1 MSRHLLTRTN
11 LYTDNMFLLR
21 SPRPWP
27 PAAVLFALLIAATF
41 ISGETARAQTPTS
54 VQPATPAPASSI
66 PSVAAPT
73 PANSQSTPAQ
83 PQTQYS
89 APQTT
94 QQTTEPQSTQPQTA
108 QPAAPPATTPP
119 DQLEQPIQVQNQQKP
134 PAPAPVAIP
143 PAVPVASV
151 PSMPAYGPVPG
162 ETTGDALGSTYIPV
176 DSIVYPLAMRL
187 YSMGYLDTAFI
198 AMRPWTRRSLL
209 HILQASADDITSDG
223 DPEATAILAKLQDYL
238 AEETPGNNLTRGA
251 VYGLQ
256 SVYTRVMGIGGPVL
270 RDSFHLGQSVY
281 NDYGRPYSTG
291 FNNVTGFSSVN
302 EYGRFSLY
310 IRGEFQHA
318 PAYQGYSAAVANQLS
333 CIDEIGCANNVGPFP
348 SATSNNPQSTI
359 PYGSTNNA
367 VNTFRLQEANLAVH
381 WWGHEIS
388 FGKSDSWL
396 GPGMGGAMAWSN
408 NAENM
413 YSFRINRVDP
423 LYIPLLSKVLG
434 PLRYDFMV
442 GSLKGHSA
450 PEDPWAHSEVFSFKP
465 TKNFDF
471 SFQRTVIW
479 GGKGHG
485 CFAPDGTV
493 YPCTEPITIHTF
505 LKSFFSLSDTTA
517 GEKYSRD
524 DPGARFSVF
533 TFSYRLPFLRKYVT
547 LYTDS
552 IAHDDVTPISAP
564 RRAAYRP
571 GVYISHFPGM
581 EKLDFRIEAA
591 STDTSTLRSL
601 GGQFN
606 YWEVVQRQGYTNK
619 GFIMGDW
626 IGREAKGG
634 NAWLTYHLSGDEWVQ
649 LQYMNKKGPKDF
661 IPDGTTQ
668 NQFTVDVVKNL
679 RRDIQL
685 NAWMQYEHWKAPIYK
700 TGPQSD
706 VVVAGEIKFYPKLHT
721 ELQTTAK

>member
-1 MSRHLLTRTN
+1 
-11 LYTDNMFLLR
+11 MFLQR

-27 PAAVLFALLIAATF
+27 SAAVLFALLIAATF
-41 ISGETARAQTPTS
+41 VSGETARAQTPSS
-54 VQPATPAPASSI
+54 VPPATPAPATSV
-66 PSVAAPT
+66 PSVGAPT
-73 PANSQSTPAQ
+73 PANTQTAPAQ
-83 PQTQYS
+83 QQTPYP
-89 APQTT
+89 AP
-94 QQTTEPQSTQPQTA
+94 QTTEPQTTPAATQTQTA
-108 QPAAPPATTPP
+108 PVQQQTGAPTTPVTTAP
-119 DQLEQPIQVQNQQKP
+119 DQLEQPIRVPNQQNP
-134 PAPAPVAIP
+134 STPAPVAIP

-162 ETTGDALGSTYIPV
+162 ETHGDALGSTYIPV
-176 DSIVYPLAMRL
+176 DSIVYPLALRL

-209 HILQASADDITSDG
+209 HMLQASEDDITSD
-223 DPEATAILAKLQDYL
+223 DNPEATAILAKLQDYL
-238 AEETPGNNLTRGA
+238 VEETPGNNLTRGA

-270 RDSFHLGQSVY
+270 RDSYHLGQSVY

-318 PAYQGYSAAVANQLS
+318 PAYDGYSLGLANQVS
-333 CIDEIGCANNVGPFP
+333 CIDEICPFAP
-348 SATSNNPQSTI
+348 PHIPNDTI

-388 FGKSDSWL
+388 LGKSDSWF

-442 GSLKGHSA
+442 GSLKGHSF
-450 PEDPWAHSEVFSFKP
+450 PNDPWAHAEVFSFKP

-471 SFQRTVIW
+471 SFERTVIW

-485 CFAPDGTV
+485 CLAPDGTV
-493 YPCTEPITIHTF
+493 YPCTEPITLHTF

-517 GEKYSRD
+517 GLKYSRD
-524 DPGARFSVF
+524 DPGARYSAF

-571 GVYISHFPGM
+571 GIYISHFPHL
-581 EKLDFRIEAA
+581 EKLDLRLEAA

-606 YWEVVQRQGYTNK
+606 YYEIVQRQGYTNK
-619 GFIMGDW
+619 GFIMGDE

-634 NAWLTYHLSGDEWVQ
+634 NAWLTYHLSGNEWVQ
-649 LQYMNKKGPKDF
+649 FEYMNKKGPKDF
-661 IPDGTTQ
+661 IPLGTTQ

-685 NAWMQYEHWKAPIYK
+685 NAWMQYERWKAPIFK
-700 TGPQSD
+700 TGQQND
-706 VVVAGEIKFYPKLHT
+706 VTVAAQIKFFPKLHT
-721 ELQTTAK
+721 ELQTEAK

>member
-83 PQTQYS
+83 PQTLYS

-94 QQTTEPQSTQPQTA
+94 QQTTEPQSTQPQSA

-442 GSLKGHSA
+442 GS
-450 PEDPWAHSEVFSFKP
+450 
-465 TKNFDF
+465 
-471 SFQRTVIW
+471 
-479 GGKGHG
+479 
-485 CFAPDGTV
+485 
-493 YPCTEPITIHTF
+493 
-505 LKSFFSLSDTTA
+505 
-517 GEKYSRD
+517 
-524 DPGARFSVF
+524 
-533 TFSYRLPFLRKYVT
+533 
-547 LYTDS
+547 
-552 IAHDDVTPISAP
+552 
-564 RRAAYRP
+564 
-571 GVYISHFPGM
+571 
-581 EKLDFRIEAA
+581 
-591 STDTSTLRSL
+591 
-601 GGQFN
+601 
-606 YWEVVQRQGYTNK
+606 
-619 GFIMGDW
+619 
-626 IGREAKGG
+626 
-634 NAWLTYHLSGDEWVQ
+634 
-649 LQYMNKKGPKDF
+649 
-661 IPDGTTQ
+661 
-668 NQFTVDVVKNL
+668 
-679 RRDIQL
+679 
-685 NAWMQYEHWKAPIYK
+685 
-700 TGPQSD
+700 
-706 VVVAGEIKFYPKLHT
+706 
-721 ELQTTAK
+721 

>member
-1 MSRHLLTRTN
+1 
-11 LYTDNMFLLR
+11 MFLSR

-41 ISGETARAQTPTS
+41 ISGKTARAQTPGS
-54 VQPATPAPASSI
+54 VQPATPAPASSV
-66 PSVAAPT
+66 PSVAAPA
-73 PANSQSTPAQ
+73 PANNQSTPAQ
-83 PQTQYS
+83 
-89 APQTT
+89 QTT
-94 QQTTEPQSTQPQTA
+94 QAPSTQPQTA
-108 QPAAPPATTPP
+108 LPAAPTAPAATAP
-119 DQLEQPIQVQNQQKP
+119 DQLEQPIQVQNQQNP
-134 PAPAPVAIP
+134 PTPAPVTIP

-151 PSMPAYGPVPG
+151 PSMPAYGPVTG
-162 ETTGDALGSTYIPV
+162 EARGDALGSTYIPV
-176 DSIVYPLAMRL
+176 DSIVYPLTLRL

-198 AMRPWTRRSLL
+198 SMRPWTRRSLL
-209 HILQASADDITSDG
+209 HMLQASADDITSDG

-256 SVYTRVMGIGGPVL
+256 SVYTRVTGIGGPVL
-270 RDSFHLGQSVY
+270 RDSYHLGQSLY
-281 NDYGRPYSTG
+281 NDYGRPYATG

-310 IRGEFQHA
+310 VRGEFQHA
-318 PAYQGYSAAVANQLS
+318 PAYDGYTLALANQVS
-333 CIDEIGCANNVGPFP
+333 CIDEICPFTP
-348 SATSNNPQSTI
+348 PNDPQSTI

-367 VNTFRLQEANLAVH
+367 VSTFRLQEANLSAH

-396 GPGMGGAMAWSN
+396 GPGMGGGMALSN

-423 LYIPLLSKVLG
+423 MYIPLLSKVLG
-434 PLRYDFMV
+434 PLRYDFQV
-442 GSLKGHSA
+442 GSLKGHSF
-450 PEDPWAHSEVFSFKP
+450 PNDPWMHSEVFSFKP

-471 SFQRTVIW
+471 SFERTVIW

-524 DPGARFSVF
+524 DPGARYSAF
-533 TFSYRLPFLRKYVT
+533 TFSYRLPFVRKYVT

-606 YWEVVQRQGYTNK
+606 YYEIVQRQGYTNK
-619 GFIMGDW
+619 GFIMGDE

-661 IPDGTTQ
+661 IPGGTTQ

-685 NAWMQYEHWKAPIYK
+685 NAWMQYERWKAPIYK
-700 TGPQSD
+700 TGQQND
-706 VVVAGEIKFYPKLHT
+706 VVVAAEIKFYPKLHT
-721 ELQTTAK
+721 ELQTKAK